1 MKHSIQSIEEMQDIN
16 DKFVLVRT
24 DYNVPVK
31 DGVIKDDYRIKKS
44 LPTLEYLVS
53 KGAKVLIISHI
64 WEEETKSLE
73 IVCTRLR
80 QDFPQ
85 IGFIKD
91 HTEAGSKEKILNMVP
106 GDILMFENLRLN
118 DGEMANSL
126 EFAES
131 LSAHADIY
139 VNEAFP
145 VSHRS
150 HASVVT
156 LPKLLPAYAGLQ
168 FYKEVSQLSQAF
180 NPARPFLFI
189 LGGAKFE
196 TKIPLVQK
204 FFELADKVFIGGALA
219 HDFFK
224 AKGLE
229 IGVSLHSEEKLEI
242 EHLMNNEKLILPT
255 DVVVSNGTSVS
266 VKRLGEILPD
276 DNILDVGP
284 ETLAK
289 LQELIEE
296 SNFVLWN
303 GPLGDYKHGFEGG
316 TVQLSRTL
324 ASSSASSVVGGGDTL
339 AAIAGLDIE
348 DKFSLVSTGGGAML
362 EFLSAEG
369 LVGVEAL
376 ENTLQPV

>member
-1 MKHSIQSIEEMQDIN
+1 MKHSIQSIEELQDLSG
-16 DKFVLVRT
+16 KTVLVRT
-24 DYNVPVK
+24 DYNVPIK
-31 DGVIKDDYRIKKS
+31 DGIIKDDSRIKKS

-53 KGAKVLIISHI
+53 KGARVLIISHI

-73 IVCTRLR
+73 IVCERLK
-80 QDFPQ
+80 QSFPQ
-85 IGFIKD
+85 IDMIKD
-91 HTEAGSKEKILNMVP
+91 HTETVSKKRIIDMVP

-118 DGEMANSL
+118 EGEMANSL

-131 LSAHADIY
+131 LAAHADLY

-168 FYKEVSQLSQAF
+168 FYKEVSELSVAF
-180 NPARPFLFI
+180 QPARPFLFI

-204 FFELADKVFIGGALA
+204 FSMLADKVFIGGALA

-224 AKGLE
+224 AQGME
-229 IGVSLHSEEKLEI
+229 IGISLHSEEKLEI
-242 EHLMNNEKLILPT
+242 GYLIDNEKIVLPT
-255 DVVVSNGTSVS
+255 DVVVSNDGKIS
-266 VKRLGEILPD
+266 VKEPGEIMPN
-276 DNILDVGP
+276 DNILDAGP
-284 ETLAK
+284 ETLRN
-289 LQELIEE
+289 LQELVER

-303 GPLGDYKHGFEGG
+303 GPLGDYKHGFENG
-316 TVQLSRTL
+316 TLQLSRIL
-324 ASSSASSVVGGGDTL
+324 ASSGASSVVGGGDTL
-339 AAIAGLDIE
+339 AAISGLDIE

-362 EFLSAEG
+362 EFLSSET

-376 ENTLQPV
+376 ENSLQPA